1 MTHSPTVPDA
11 RGEATRPDEAP
22 ASEPLPRRSGLS
34 ADAGAGQARMTIRS
48 VSACEWMERA
58 APMLQTHWQ
67 EVALHKALMVLKPDI
82 EAYRE
87 LEARGQLV
95 SLGAFLGEEPIGYS
109 INLLRRH
116 LHYADLMVAQ
126 NDLLF
131 VSPAHRKGL
140 AGHLL
145 IRWTERT
152 VRAHGARLMLWHAKP
167 GTPMESLMPRLGY
180 GVQDIMFSKAL

>member
-1 MTHSPTVPDA
+1 MA
-11 RGEATRPDEAP
+11 
-22 ASEPLPRRSGLS
+22 
-34 ADAGAGQARMTIRS
+34 IRS

-58 APMLQTHWQ
+58 APMVQTHWQ
-67 EVALHKALMVLKPDI
+67 EVALHKALMVLKPDV

-87 LEARGQLV
+87 LEAKGQLV
-95 SLGAFLGEEPIGYS
+95 SLGAFMGEEPIGYS

-116 LHYADLMVAQ
+116 LHYADLVVAQ

-180 GVQDIMFSKAL
+180 GVQDVMFSKAL

>member
-1 MTHSPTVPDA
+1 MNPSPS
-11 RGEATRPDEAP
+11 AP
-22 ASEPLPRRSGLS
+22 ADPGD
-34 ADAGAGQARMTIRS
+34 AAGAETTSAPPRSQPGRGGPARMTIRS

-58 APMLQTHWQ
+58 APMLQAHWQ
-67 EVALHKALMVLKPDI
+67 EVALHKGLMVLKPDI

-87 LEARGQLV
+87 MEAKGQLV
-95 SLGAFLGEEPIGYS
+95 SLGAFLGEQPIGYS
-109 INLLRRH
+109 INLLHKH
-116 LHYADLMVAQ
+116 LHYADLTVAQ

-131 VSPAHRKGL
+131 VIPEHRKGL

-167 GTPMESLMPRLGY
+167 GTALESLMPRLGY
-180 GVQDIMFSKAL
+180 GVQDTLFSKPL